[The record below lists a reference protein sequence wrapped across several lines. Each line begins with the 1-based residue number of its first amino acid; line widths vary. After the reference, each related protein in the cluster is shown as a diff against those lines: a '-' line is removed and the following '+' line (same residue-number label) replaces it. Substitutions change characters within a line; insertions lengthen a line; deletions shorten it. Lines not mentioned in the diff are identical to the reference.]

1 MKMWVLLVLIFLK
14 KKNSFYLS
22 SIGYIFLYSHYLVL
36 LLIQMWLLH
45 VDLVAELSSYYIL
58 LASDK
63 IFCLLFGSEFNA
75 DSKLIS
81 APTLTPIFLF

>member
-1 MKMWVLLVLIFLK
+1 
-14 KKNSFYLS
+14 
-22 SIGYIFLYSHYLVL
+22 
-36 LLIQMWLLH
+36 MWLLH

-63 IFCLLFGSEFNA
+63 IFFLLFGSEFNA